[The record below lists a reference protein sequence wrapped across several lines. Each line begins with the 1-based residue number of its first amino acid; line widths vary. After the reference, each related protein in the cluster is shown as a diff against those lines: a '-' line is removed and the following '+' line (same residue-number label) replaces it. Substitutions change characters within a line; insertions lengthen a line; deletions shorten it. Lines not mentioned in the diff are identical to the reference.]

1 MRRLLVLLLG
11 ATLCGAWAGAA
22 AQELG
27 RLFFTPE
34 QRQAL
39 NERRK
44 ARIPDKPAA
53 AVIVES
59 VSTRI
64 NGQVLRS
71 GGNST
76 VFVNGEAIPEGAE
89 SGGLNVVPGGA
100 DPSRVSIGDG
110 GNGKRTR
117 LRVGETLDRGS
128 GKVRDLIGEGG
139 ISVKRGAAGAR

>member
-1 MRRLLVLLLG
+1 MRRLLALLLG

-27 RLFFTPE
+27 RLFFTLE

-39 NERRK
+39 DERRK

-53 AVIVES
+53 VIVES
-59 VSTRI
+59 VTTRI

-89 SGGLNVVPGGA
+89 SGGLNVVPVRA
-100 DPSRVSIGDG
+100 DPSGVSIGDSEG
-110 GNGKRTR
+110 GERMR

-128 GKVRDLIGEGG
+128 GEVRDVIGEGS
-139 ISVKRGAAGAR
+139 ITVKRRGAGGR

>member
-1 MRRLLVLLLG
+1 MRRLPALVLGVMLG
-11 ATLCGAWAGAA
+11 GAWAHAA

-39 NERRK
+39 DERRK

-53 AVIVES
+53 VIVES
-59 VSTRI
+59 VTTRI

-71 GGNST
+71 DGNST

-89 SGGLNVVPGGA
+89 SGGLGVVPGRA
-100 DPSRVSIGDG
+100 DPSRVSISDGEDG
-110 GNGKRTR
+110 GRMR

-128 GKVRDLIGEGG
+128 GEVRDVIGEGS
-139 ISVKRGAAGAR
+139 ITVKRRGAASR